1 MIDEK
6 IIRIKK
12 SPIIAVVRN
21 IDENKVLYVIEA
33 LMRGGIN
40 NIEITYGSHKNVSTH
55 LIKEAKKMFR
65 DDILIGAGTV
75 LTIEQLNEAIDAGA
89 EFIFSPVY
97 NKKVVKETLENKLIS
112 IPGCF
117 TPTEIYEA
125 YLLGAQMIKVFPAN
139 ILGPSFIKDILAPM
153 PFLNLIPTGGINK
166 DNLTNYIKSGAIA
179 VGMGSSL
186 LNKQI
191 IDEENYSKLTE
202 LATKISELAKIE
214 KQ

>member
-55 LIKEAKKMFR
+55 LMST
-65 DDILIGAGTV
+65 DDILIAAGTA

>member
-21 IDENKVLYVIEA
+21 VDENKVLYVIEA

-97 NKKVVKETLENKLIS
+97 NKEVVKETLENKLIS

-139 ILGPSFIKDILAPM
+139 ILGPNFIKDILAPM